1 MNTYEERGREGEREG
16 ERRPYKRTA
25 ISGPGPCFWMR
36 PQVWDAY
43 QGLTGPPLT
52 PLSYCVQVVVLM
64 DPGEDPEDTLRAHR
78 SRERTFIFDIVF
90 DQHASQVLTTH
101 SASNPRSTLGPGAG
115 MSHLRPPI
123 RLFLIYKGGCG
134 EKTNPRDQA
143 NVVLLWSRVT
153 VSRCQHWGLLLSLFL
168 HCTCYRDTQAVG
180 QGKTEHACTSHCNTV
195 ASRALSKEGH
205 RG

>member
-25 ISGPGPCFWMR
+25 ISGPGPWFWMR

-43 QGLTGPPLT
+43 QGLTGSPLT

-78 SRERTFIFDIVF
+78 SRERTFIFDTVF

-123 RLFLIYKGGCG
+123 RLFLIHKGGCG
-134 EKTNPRDQA
+134 RKPIPGTKRMWSSCGHGSLCPRC
-143 NVVLLWSRVT
+143 L
-153 VSRCQHWGLLLSLFL
+153 HWGLLLSLFL

-180 QGKTEHACTSHCNTV
+180 QGKTEHACTSHCNMV

-205 RG
+205 